1 VLQYERKEMIA
12 KKVGAILNVTYELI
26 EDEAD
31 SNEIW
36 NKAQE
41 EFAQAFAYFL
51 DKEILL

>member
-1 VLQYERKEMIA
+1 MIA
-12 KKVGAILNVTYELI
+12 KKIGAILNTTYELL

-31 SNEIW
+31 PEEIW

-51 DKEILL
+51 DKEVLT

>member
-1 VLQYERKEMIA
+1 MIA
-12 KKVGAILNVTYELI
+12 KKVGAILHVTYELI
-26 EDEAD
+26 DDEAD